1 MNTPE
6 QQNPNL
12 PPPYYF
18 EEDTIS
24 LTDIMLVLAR
34 QLKVIVI
41 TPIILCTLMIIYVLF
56 FTKPVYTSTAKI
68 RPYRETR

>member
-1 MNTPE
+1 MSDHP

-24 LTDIMLVLAR
+24 LTDIMLILAR
-34 QLKVIVI
+34 HLNVIII
-41 TPIILCTLMIIYVLF
+41 TVKTENYVRR
-56 FTKPVYTSTAKI
+56 AQQ
-68 RPYRETR
+68 